1 MNRFFLAVVLLA
13 IFTNHVQANNQ
24 FKDFFN
30 SFDRLSA
37 DFKQT
42 THNEFNV
49 LIGTTSGT
57 LSFNRPTQL
66 RWHTTFPNEQ
76 ILLLN
81 NNELWLVDI
90 ELEQATLER
99 TTDLTQTPLYWLINK
114 PDQIE
119 NTPIFSH
126 TENNI
131 DWYKTTKKNKLYFGF
146 TNNTLRAIS
155 LNNELG
161 QKVLVSFDNVVINPQ
176 ISPKIFELKLDP
188 TFDVIR

>member
-131 DWYKTTKKNKLYFGF
+131 DWYKTTKK
-146 TNNTLRAIS
+146 TNFILALLITHYAPFHSIMNWDKKYWFHLMTLLLTHRS
-155 LNNELG
+155 VQKYLN
-161 QKVLVSFDNVVINPQ
+161 
-176 ISPKIFELKLDP
+176 
-188 TFDVIR
+188 